1 MKQSTTACSYCSHS
15 TIISGVNRSVAFF
28 PTKNN
33 IIAVLTGR
41 KLSPLQCFTNFSP
54 GDHSL
59 YSTRRVLGNEGHSSP
74 ARTAAALCWRQGG
87 TRVVEGMHELR
98 VAPIVR
104 TPAQVPQ
111 KTIPQSRG
119 FATKPRNPLPLDSG
133 LWTLDSGRRSLRAR
147 GVGKEQGVKDAT
159 ATDLVNLAHDWLVR
173 PVLRET
179 LLV

>member
-87 TRVVEGMHELR
+87 IRVVEGMHELR

-104 TPAQVPQ
+104 TPAQVPHR
-111 KTIPQSRG
+111 KQSR
-119 FATKPRNPLPLDSG
+119 NPAGSRLSLGPPPSGLCTLDSG
-133 LWTLDSGRRSLRAR
+133 LWTLSGVRCGQGAWARS
-147 GVGKEQGVKDAT
+147 KE
-159 ATDLVNLAHDWLVR
+159 
-173 PVLRET
+173 
-179 LLV
+179 